1 MSSGWSESLS
11 GPAAAEPEPAHERAG
26 RYGEGRQA
34 RLPAVLVV
42 LAVHVLLGSALMGL
56 GYQAVKTRRDSLV
69 AINLAPPPPPPSPST
84 PAPPES
90 RTLQTS
96 VQPAPVT
103 IPSTVPPPIV
113 ATIPTSAPQVPVMAI
128 AAVPAP
134 VASAPPAPPSS
145 PTTVTSDVLGT
156 RMISGAP
163 PRYPVESRRRKEQ
176 GTVELALVL
185 GLDGKV
191 ETISVAHSSG
201 FARLDQAAL
210 DAVRRWRWAPTLRDG
225 SPVKVRGTVE
235 IPFVL
240 SNV

>member
-1 MSSGWSESLS
+1 
-11 GPAAAEPEPAHERAG
+11 
-26 RYGEGRQA
+26 
-34 RLPAVLVV
+34 
-42 LAVHVLLGSALMGL
+42 
-56 GYQAVKTRRDSLV
+56 
-69 AINLAPPPPPPSPST
+69 
-84 PAPPES
+84 
-90 RTLQTS
+90 
-96 VQPAPVT
+96 
-103 IPSTVPPPIV
+103 
-113 ATIPTSAPQVPVMAI
+113 
-128 AAVPAP
+128 
-134 VASAPPAPPSS
+134 
-145 PTTVTSDVLGT
+145 
-156 RMISGAP
+156 MISGGP

-176 GTVELALVL
+176 GTVELNLVL